1 MAEPRNRYSTVSL
14 LFHWG
19 LALMVLAQVLLITA
33 HEATEGQAVSREF
46 VVTHKAL
53 GMLVLVLTLAR
64 IGWRF
69 ANPALPLP
77 PGTPGWQKIGAR
89 ATHVLFYVL
98 LIGLPLGGWAASS
111 AAGRDID
118 FFGLFNWPLLP
129 LPQSRDLAG
138 TFMDAHEAGVKVLY
152 VLLALHVLAALKHH
166 FLDRDNVLHRMIPI
180 IPRRP

>member
-33 HEATEGQAVSREF
+33 HEATEGPMSREF
-46 VVTHKAL
+46 VQIHKAAGL
-53 GMLVLVLTLAR
+53 TVLVLTLAR
-64 IGWRF
+64 IGWRM
-69 ANPALPLP
+69 ANPALPIP
-77 PGTPGWQKIGAR
+77 AGTPDWQKFAAR

-98 LIGLPLGGWAASS
+98 LIGIPMFGWAASS
-111 AAGRDID
+111 AGGRGIQW
-118 FFGLFNWPLLP
+118 FGLFEWPLLP
-129 LPQSRDLAG
+129 IERSRDLAG
-138 TFMDAHEAGVKVLY
+138 ALMDLHEAGVKALY

-166 FLDRDNVLHRMIPI
+166 FVDRDNVMHRMIPL